1 MPDLLKSIVCTA
13 LTVGLSLP
21 GVPAIAAGDEAD
33 AAMQSIRPEAIRG
46 DMRFLSD
53 DSLEGRGTGSR
64 GHEIAA
70 KFMAAEFEAMGLA
83 PAGEGGTYFQTV
95 PFRSARVDEA
105 KTSLTLTR
113 ADQTQNLVF
122 RQDYISVGVPGR
134 AESTVEAPVVY
145 VGFGVTAPEQSYDDY
160 KGIDAKGKI
169 VALIRSAPN
178 FDSSLK
184 AAYSSFEF
192 KQANA
197 VAHGAVGIISVYDPL
212 MEGMYSFHQRASAL
226 SFPQMTWLDKDNK
239 PNDFFP
245 ELKGEAILSL
255 PAAKKFFEGSGHT
268 ADEVFE
274 AAKEGKPLAFAMPV
288 TAKIHNQS
296 DLKDVSSP
304 NVVAKLEGSDPVLK
318 NEYLV
323 YSAHLDHLGIGEPV
337 NGDTIYNGALDNAS
351 GCAIMLEVARALT
364 RTNPRPKR
372 SILFVAVTGE
382 EKGLLGSDYFAHY
395 PTVTKSDIVANVNMD
410 EDVML
415 WPLRDIIAYGAEHS
429 SLEGV
434 VEKAAK
440 RLHMSVSPDPAPEE
454 TIFIRSDQYSFV
466 KQGIPAVFPV
476 AGFKSNDPAIDP
488 AAIFKKW
495 EQTRYHEPQD
505 DMQQPGL
512 DFDQAVKYAQ
522 FIYLCGWM
530 ITEDVARPSWN
541 AKDFFGEHYG
551 KKM

>member
-1 MPDLLKSIVCTA
+1 MPA
-13 LTVGLSLP
+13 R
-21 GVPAIAAGDEAD
+21 AAGDEAD
-33 AAMQSIRPEAIRG
+33 TALQSIRPEAIRG
-46 DMRFLSD
+46 NMRFLSD
-53 DSLEGRGTGSR
+53 DSLEGRGTGTR
-64 GHEIAA
+64 GHELAA

-83 PAGEGGTYFQTV
+83 PAGEAGTYFQTV
-95 PFRSARVDEA
+95 PLRSARVDEA
-105 KTSLTLTR
+105 KTSLTLIR
-113 ADQTQNLVF
+113 AGQTQNLVF
-122 RQDYISVGVPGR
+122 RQDYIAVGVPGR

-160 KGIDAKGKI
+160 KGVDAKGKI

-178 FDSSLK
+178 FDSALK

-212 MEGMYSFHQRASAL
+212 MEAMYSFHQRSSAL

-274 AAKEGKPLAFAMPV
+274 AAKEGKSLAFSMPV

-296 DLKDVSSP
+296 ELKDLSSP
-304 NVVAKLEGSDPVLK
+304 NVVAKLEGSDPILK
-318 NEYLV
+318 NQYLV

-337 NGDTIYNGALDNAS
+337 KGDTIYNGALDNAS
-351 GCAIMLEVARALT
+351 GCAIMLEVARAFT
-364 RTNPRPKR
+364 KMNPRPKR

-395 PTVTKSDIVANVNMD
+395 PTVSNRDIAANVNMD
-410 EDVML
+410 EDLML

-434 VEKAAK
+434 VERVAK
-440 RLHMSVSPDPAPEE
+440 RLQLGVSPDPAPEE

-476 AGFKSNDPAIDP
+476 AGFKSNDPAINP
-488 AAIFKKW
+488 AAIFKTW

-522 FIYLCGWM
+522 FIYLCGWL
-530 ITEDVARPSWN
+530 ITQDAARPAWN